1 MSFIDEVKKRA
12 KQDIKTIVLP
22 EIEDIRVL
30 EATAQVIK
38 EGYAKI
44 ILIGDKEKVK
54 NKAKENDINIELVR
68 YIENEIFPLYERFE
82 EIKTSI
88 I

>member
-1 MSFIDEVKKRA
+1 MDS
-12 KQDIKTIVLP
+12 
-22 EIEDIRVL
+22 
-30 EATAQVIK
+30 
-38 EGYAKI
+38 
-44 ILIGDKEKVK
+44 
-54 NKAKENDINIELVR
+54 NSKENDINIELVR